1 MLGDAA
7 EPSANYLTTGT
18 WSESA
23 VKEAKK
29 YCNAHEV
36 ANNVKDKYAFIKPA
50 EEWNIKPDATYF
62 HFCDNETIQG
72 FEFTDFPFHVI
83 PEKQLVVCDMSS
95 NFCSK
100 KINWSKYDVVYA
112 GAQKNVGPAGVCIV
126 IVKNEVLKR
135 TARKD
140 IPLTSD
146 WALFSKAANTFHNTP
161 CCWSIYM
168 CGLNIAHMIEEGGI
182 EKMAEKAA
190 KRSSMLYDYIDNS
203 EGFYSN
209 GINKEFRSKMN
220 IPF

>member
-1 MLGDAA
+1 LLGDN
-7 EPSANYLTTGT
+7 EKPSANYLTTGT

-23 VKEAKK
+23 IKEAKK
-29 YCNAHEV
+29 YCAATEV
-36 ANNVKDKYAFIKPA
+36 ASNVKDKYAFIAPA
-50 EEWNIKPDATYF
+50 EEWKFNKDATFF
-62 HFCDNETIQG
+62 HYCDNETIQG
-72 FEFTDFPFHVI
+72 FEFTNFPFHVI
-83 PEKQLVVCDMSS
+83 PEGQLVVCDMSS

-100 KINWSKYDVVYA
+100 KIDWSKYDVVYA

-126 IVKNEVLKR
+126 ILKNEILKR
-135 TARKD
+135 TAKKD

-168 CGLNIAHMIEEGGI
+168 CGLNIAHMIEIGGLD
-182 EKMAEKAA
+182 EMAARAA
-190 KRSSMLYDYIDNS
+190 KRSSMLYDYIDSS

-209 GINKEFRSKMN
+209 GIHKEFRSKMN